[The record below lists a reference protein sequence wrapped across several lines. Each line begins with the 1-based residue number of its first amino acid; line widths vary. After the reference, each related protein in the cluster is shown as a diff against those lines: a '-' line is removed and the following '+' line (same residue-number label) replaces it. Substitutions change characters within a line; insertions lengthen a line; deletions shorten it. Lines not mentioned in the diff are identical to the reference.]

1 MRAFSPPESR
11 IMFCSFLPGG
21 WAMMRTPASRI
32 SSPFHKLQLAV
43 SAAEELAESLVKLR
57 LDLDK
62 VFFKLPAHACV
73 QVVDD
78 TKESF
83 FALYQIVVLAF

>member
-1 MRAFSPPESR
+1 MRAFSPPERR

-32 SSPFHKLQLAV
+32 SSP
-43 SAAEELAESLVKLR
+43 STSSSLPWPPPKSWRKALSKLR

>member
-1 MRAFSPPESR
+1 MA
-11 IMFCSFLPGG
+11 
-21 WAMMRTPASRI
+21 
-32 SSPFHKLQLAV
+32 
-43 SAAEELAESLVKLR
+43 AAEELAESLVKLR